1 MAQENVEIV
10 RRLFDAVARRDSATV
25 LSLYDQD
32 VEWEGS
38 RHRWSEILGGTPC
51 WRGHDG
57 LRRWSREYYETW
69 ESLEDSIEEVIDAG
83 EDVVVIVSTRG
94 RGRASGVA
102 VEWLHHAAVW
112 TVRDGR
118 IVRVVWF
125 PTREEAL
132 ESVGPRE

>member
-1 MAQENVEIV
+1 MSQENVEIV
-10 RRLFDAVARRDSATV
+10 RRLFDAVVRRDNATV
-25 LSLYDQD
+25 LSLYDPD
-32 VEWEGS
+32 VEWDGS
-38 RHRWSEILGGTPC
+38 RHRWSEILDGEAR

-57 LRRWSREYYETW
+57 LRRWAREYYANW
-69 ESLEDSIEEVIDAG
+69 ESLEDSIEELIDAG
-83 EDVVVIVSTRG
+83 DDVVTIVTTRG

-112 TVRDGR
+112 TVQNGR

>member
-1 MAQENVEIV
+1 MSQENVEVV
-10 RRLFDAVARRDSATV
+10 RRLFDAVARRDSETV
-25 LSLYDQD
+25 LSLYDPD
-32 VEWEGS
+32 VEWDGS
-38 RHRWSEILGGTPC
+38 RHRWSEVIGGPPR

-57 LRRWSREYYETW
+57 LRRWAREYYESW
-69 ESLEDSIEEVIDAG
+69 ESLEDTIEDVIDAG

-94 RGRASGVA
+94 RGRTSGIA

-112 TVRDGR
+112 SVRDGR

-132 ESVGPRE
+132 ESVAVPE